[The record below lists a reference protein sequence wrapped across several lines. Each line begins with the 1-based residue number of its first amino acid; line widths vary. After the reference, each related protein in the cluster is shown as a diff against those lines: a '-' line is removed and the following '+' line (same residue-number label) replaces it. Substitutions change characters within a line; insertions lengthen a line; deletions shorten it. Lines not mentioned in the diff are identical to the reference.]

1 IDHSARVTRR
11 MDPAQTM
18 RLTLTLQPAE
28 QDDLEQFL
36 REVQDPNSP
45 RFHQYLTFAEW
56 KRRYAPSTASV
67 ARVREWAERNGLKVV
82 HEFRN
87 QLAIKV
93 EGDVTVIEQAF
104 GVKLNYYDTETRTF
118 FSNDRDPV
126 FPVELDGVL
135 KSVHGFNSYYR

>member
-1 IDHSARVTRR
+1 MNSRTVWLAALFAATAFLSHDATAQPQRNRGAPPRPVIDHSARVTRR

-18 RLTLTLQPAE
+18 RLTLTLQPAQ

-36 REVQDPNSP
+36 REVQDPNSL

-87 QLAIKV
+87 KLAIKV
-93 EGDVTVIEQAF
+93 EGDVAVIEQ
-104 GVKLNYYDTETRTF
+104 
-118 FSNDRDPV
+118 
-126 FPVELDGVL
+126 
-135 KSVHGFNSYYR
+135 